1 MHRKRRVKTLPRI
14 VTGNVEEGHLTEE
27 ALVRRLKDG
36 VRYQLLGFD
45 LNLGAEEMFDMA
57 EEIIGTK

>member
-1 MHRKRRVKTLPRI
+1 M
-14 VTGNVEEGHLTEE
+14 TEE